1 MADVLILDSGS
12 DTIKIGRGSENAPVK
27 LPNMIYKAKN
37 SSSRLFVS
45 NEIDTC
51 RNKSALFYLSP
62 KENGYTVN
70 WDVQR
75 TIYEHIFYDTL
86 NLDCANMAAVVTEP
100 EMDPLA
106 NQRTLDELF
115 FEDYGFKALYRCN
128 NSAVVASRYQA
139 MSKSEGCVIVES
151 GHSST
156 HIVPYWRGRKITSAV
171 MRLNVGGQLLSNY
184 LKELVS
190 YRQMNLIDEYM
201 VCARMKEKACFCVA
215 DFKVA
220 MAKKES
226 YAVNYILPNYT
237 LNTPGR
243 MQTSGETLDQERDQ
257 FIRLKS
263 ERFQVPELLFN
274 PSDAQIDQVHGLLV
288 YCSITK
294 FNSVVFTRPFI
305 MPFSNVRLINSP
317 FCIAISWQWVA
328 Q

>member
-1 MADVLILDSGS
+1 MADVLILDSGA
-12 DTIKIGRGSENAPVK
+12 DTIKIGRGNENAPVK
-27 LPNMIYKAKN
+27 FPNMIYKIKN
-37 SSSRLFVS
+37 SSRLFVS
-45 NEIDTC
+45 NEIETC

-86 NLDCANMAAVVTEP
+86 NLDCADMAAVVTQP

-128 NSAVVASRYQA
+128 NSAVVASRYQS

-156 HIVPYWRGRKITSAV
+156 HIVPYWRGRKIASAV

-201 VCARMKEKACFCVA
+201 VCARMKEKACFCVP

-220 MAKKES
+220 MAKKEAC
-226 YAVNYILPNYT
+226 AVNYILPNYT
-237 LNTPGR
+237 LNKPGR
-243 MQTSGETLDQERDQ
+243 LQLSGETLDQERDQ

-274 PSDAQIDQVHGLLV
+274 PSDAQIDQVIYDQV
-288 YCSITK
+288 
-294 FNSVVFTRPFI
+294 
-305 MPFSNVRLINSP
+305 
-317 FCIAISWQWVA
+317 
-328 Q
+328 